1 MEEGGKIIVLIIAQR
16 LCGEMHA
23 RVVVEFYQQFNPIT
37 CAVLAGIAGLYY
49 VNK

>member
-1 MEEGGKIIVLIIAQR
+1 MLIIAQR

-23 RVVVEFYQQFNPIT
+23 RVVEFYQQFNPIT

-49 VNK
+49 GNK